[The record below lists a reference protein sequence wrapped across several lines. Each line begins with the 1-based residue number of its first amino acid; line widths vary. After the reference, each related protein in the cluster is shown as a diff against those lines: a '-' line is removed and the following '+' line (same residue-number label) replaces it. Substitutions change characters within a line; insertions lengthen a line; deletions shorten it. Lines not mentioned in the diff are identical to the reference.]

1 MPQYGKE
8 TMPETATY
16 PFDPPRRVAEVA
28 IELGLDPDVILP
40 HGHYIAKIP
49 IDQLARRSDQPD
61 GDLVLVTAMT
71 PTPTGEGKTTT
82 TIGLGDALRRLHKR
96 AMICLREPSL
106 GPYFGIKGGGTGA
119 GRAQVVPA
127 EDINLHFVGDMY
139 SVSKA
144 NNLLAAMVDNH
155 LQHGNELGID
165 PRRIVLRRVIDLND
179 RALREIFIGLGGVK
193 HGIPRQEGFNIT
205 PASEVMAI
213 LCLARNFSD
222 LGRRL
227 GDMVVGFT
235 YGGKPIQARSIQAD
249 GAMQVLLRDAIHP
262 NLVQTIEGT
271 PALVHGGPFANIAQ
285 GTNTAIATRMALK
298 LAEVVVTEAGFAS
311 DLGAEKFFDIKCR
324 IAGLN
329 PNGVVIVATVQ
340 AVAHH
345 GGFTEDGG
353 LGNLA
358 KHIENVRLFNREPV
372 VALNRFEGDRDEDLQ
387 QIVEFCRQQ
396 GVEAVVATHFADG
409 GQGAI
414 ELGEAVLR
422 NIESNRPRK
431 LRFPYS
437 LEMPLRDKIVALAQ
451 GLYGARDVD
460 FDRKAKQDLRLLETS
475 GYGGLPVCIAKT
487 PKSLSDNPKLIGRP
501 RDFLL
506 EVNELR
512 ISAGAGFVVV
522 ICGEIMTM
530 PGLPKVPAAA
540 RIKVAP
546 DGTATGLA

>member
-1 MPQYGKE
+1 MSK
-8 TMPETATY
+8 THTFA
-16 PFDPPRRVAEVA
+16 PPRRIAEVA
-28 IELGLDPDVILP
+28 AELGLDPDVILP

-49 IDQLARRSDQPD
+49 IDQLQRRIDQPD

-71 PTPTGEGKTTT
+71 PTLTGEGKTTT
-82 TIGLGDALRRLHKR
+82 TIGLGDALRRLDKR
-96 AMICLREPSL
+96 VVICLREPSL

-193 HGIPRQEGFNIT
+193 HGIPRQDGFNIT

-213 LCLARNFSD
+213 LCLARDYAD

-235 YGGKPIQARSIQAD
+235 YQGKPVQARSIQAE

-271 PALVHGGPFANIAQ
+271 PAFVHGGPFANIAQ

-298 LAEVVVTEAGFAS
+298 LGEIVVTEAGFAS

-324 IAGLN
+324 LAGLN

-340 AVAHH
+340 AVMHH

-358 KHIENVRLFNREPV
+358 KHVENIRLFNLEPV
-372 VALNRFEGDRDEDLQ
+372 VALNRFEGDRDEDLRRMMD
-387 QIVEFCRQQ
+387 FCQEQ
-396 GVEAVVATHFADG
+396 GVEAIVATHFADG

-422 NIESNRPRK
+422 NIQSNRSRK
-431 LRFPYS
+431 LRFPYA
-437 LEMPLRDKIVALAQ
+437 LEMPLKDKIVAVAQ
-451 GLYGARDVD
+451 NLYGARDVD
-460 FDRKAKQDLRLLETS
+460 FDRKAKQDLRVLEEA
-475 GYGGLPVCIAKT
+475 GYGHLPICIAKT
-487 PKSLSDNPKLIGRP
+487 PKSLSDNPKLTGRP
-501 RDFLL
+501 RDFLV

-540 RIKVAP
+540 RIRVMP

>member
-1 MPQYGKE
+1 M
-8 TMPETATY
+8 TDIATTHSV
-16 PFDPPRRVAEVA
+16 PPRRIAEVA
-28 IELGLDPDVILP
+28 AELGLDPDVILP

-49 IDQLARRSDQPD
+49 IDQLLTRADQPD

-82 TIGLGDALRRLHKR
+82 TIGLGDALRRLGKQVV
-96 AMICLREPSL
+96 ICLREPSL

-193 HGIPRQEGFNIT
+193 HGIPRQDGFNIT

-213 LCLARNFSD
+213 LCLAHDYAD

-227 GDMVVGFT
+227 GDMVFGFT
-235 YGGKPIQARSIQAD
+235 YQGKPVQARSIQAD

-262 NLVQTIEGT
+262 NLVQTSEGT

-285 GTNTAIATRMALK
+285 GTNTAVATRMALK
-298 LAEVVVTEAGFAS
+298 LAEIVVTEAGFAS

-340 AVAHH
+340 AVMHH

-358 KHIENVRLFNREPV
+358 KHIENIRLFNLEPV
-372 VALNRFEGDRDEDLQ
+372 VALNRFEGDSDEDLQ
-387 QIVEFCRQQ
+387 RIVDFCREQ
-396 GVEAVVATHFADG
+396 GVEAVVATHYADG
-409 GQGAI
+409 GQGAV
-414 ELGEAVLR
+414 ELGESILR
-422 NIESNRPRK
+422 NIQRNRPRK
-431 LRFPYS
+431 LRFAYD
-437 LEMPLRDKIVALAQ
+437 LEMPLQDKIIALAQ
-451 GLYGARDVD
+451 NLYGARDVD
-460 FDRKAKQDLRLLETS
+460 FDRRAKQDLRLLEDT
-475 GYGGLPVCIAKT
+475 GYGHLPICVAKT
-487 PKSLSDNPKLIGRP
+487 PKSLSDNPRLTGRP

-540 RIKVAP
+540 RIRVMP